1 MKVPFVDLTREANL
15 ILPELMEVTNEVLL
29 SGNYING
36 PKVNSFEKEFARYC
50 GVKHSISVGNGSDGL
65 TLIMKALSIGEGD
78 EVICPA
84 NSFIASAWTIKNVG
98 AKPVF
103 CDVNSDLLISFE
115 SLQKCVTDKTKAIM
129 PVHLTG
135 KLCDMRPII
144 DFCKT
149 KDIYIIEDS
158 AQAFGA
164 SDNCG
169 NKAGS
174 FGIAGSFSLHPLKN
188 LAVYGD
194 GGVITTNCDEL
205 AKKLRLLR
213 NHGLINRDVCS
224 EWGFNSRL
232 DELQAGYALVKMKY
246 INKWTKEYQAI
257 ASKYNS
263 GLDPLI
269 DKPSTKED
277 YTDVFHNYVIKVNP
291 SIRDVLMRQLEDI
304 GVQTKIHYPI
314 PLHLQPCSEELG
326 YQEGDIPLVEYLAK
340 SMISLPIY
348 PSLKNEE
355 ISFVIES
362 INYLLKELTL

>member
-1 MKVPFVDLTREANL
+1 MKVPFVDLTREANSIISEL
-15 ILPELMEVTNEVLL
+15 IEATNQVLL

-36 PKVNSFEKEFARYC
+36 PKVNTFEKEFAEYC

-84 NSFIASAWTIKNVG
+84 NSFIASAWTIRNVG

-115 SLQKCVTDKTKAIM
+115 SLQKCVTDRTKAIM

-135 KLCDMRPII
+135 KLCDMKPIVN
-144 DFCKT
+144 FCNE

-164 SDNCG
+164 CDDCG
-169 NKAGS
+169 KKAGS
-174 FGIAGSFSLHPLKN
+174 FGLAGSFSLHPLKN

-194 GGVITTNCDEL
+194 GGVITTNSDEL
-205 AKKLRLLR
+205 ATKLRLLR
-213 NHGLINRDVCS
+213 NHGLINRDECS
-224 EWGFNSRL
+224 EWGINSRL
-232 DELQAGYALVKMKY
+232 DELQASYALVKMKY
-246 INKWTKEYQAI
+246 INNWTEEYISI
-257 ASKYNS
+257 AEKYNA
-263 GLDPLI
+263 GLDPSI
-269 DKPSTKED
+269 DKPFTREGF
-277 YTDVFHNYVIKVNP
+277 TDVFHNYVIKVNP
-291 SIRDVLMRQLEDI
+291 SIRDILMSKLDEK

-314 PLHLQPCSEELG
+314 PLHLQPCAEELG
-326 YQEGDIPLVEYLAK
+326 YKEGDIPLVEHLSK

-355 ISFVIES
+355 INFVIES
-362 INYLLKELTL
+362 VNYFYKELTF